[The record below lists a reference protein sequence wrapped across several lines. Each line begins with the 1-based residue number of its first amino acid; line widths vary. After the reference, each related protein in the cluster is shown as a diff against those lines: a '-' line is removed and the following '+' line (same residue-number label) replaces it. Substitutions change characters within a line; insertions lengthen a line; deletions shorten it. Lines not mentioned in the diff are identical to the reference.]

1 MNVSKHCSRHVLIRS
16 YLSRPLQITE
26 KKLIYSHSNGFLKD
40 FVKFNE
46 KLKVVIA
53 VIVVSNE

>member
-26 KKLIYSHSNGFLKD
+26 KKIDLLSLQWPFEGFR
-40 FVKFNE
+40 E
-46 KLKVVIA
+46 IQ
-53 VIVVSNE
+53 